1 MPRTGRQLV
10 PTPFRV
16 SVSAGRSRAP
26 VATQPARDVHLAG
39 SMATSS
45 GPAQDWRGEVPQSPL
60 PSVAPVSPAKA
71 VKWFFPSAAQPLA
84 SVEEAF
90 SEVVAITTDATRLLP
105 ATLVSIFAAAWP
117 VIAKAW
123 TQPVGDTVRIL
134 TAGTCAL
141 VSRLSELAAAAATI
155 LAAGAAAA
163 AATTTTTTT
172 SRLAATSATAQTATA
187 TSTPPSA
194 VYDTAAANK
203 YLEGTAFARHA
214 VLATSCQQVLEL
226 TRVCTCAG
234 KPFAIALMPDYTYFD
249 KSAQLDALAEMA
261 SASGSLLIACSIA
274 PGFYKRAAAAAD
286 MMGTPEGWDASA
298 ADVERQFG
306 LDVALA
312 SRIPGAR
319 NRGILEPVTGMPAFM
334 FGGWFVAHNGP
345 LSNYACT
352 SGCELPLSSP
362 FKLLDAMG
370 IFKRLLEW
378 RQKQAAVARLA
389 VGNH

>member
-1 MPRTGRQLV
+1 MRHTGSGLPAFLTCGSDIRQQCTARDPSAIASIQQDDHSSLSHA
-10 PTPFRV
+10 PAV
-16 SVSAGRSRAP
+16 SVSSAWQRSLL
-26 VATQPARDVHLAG
+26 TFSQPPPTHL
-39 SMATSS
+39 
-45 GPAQDWRGEVPQSPL
+45 Q
-60 PSVAPVSPAKA
+60 
-71 VKWFFPSAAQPLA
+71 
-84 SVEEAF
+84 
-90 SEVVAITTDATRLLP
+90 
-105 ATLVSIFAAAWP
+105 
-117 VIAKAW
+117 
-123 TQPVGDTVRIL
+123 VRIL

>member
-1 MPRTGRQLV
+1 MNAYRLVATVFASCPYMPRTGRQLV

-141 VSRLSELAAAAATI
+141 
-155 LAAGAAAA
+155 
-163 AATTTTTTT
+163 
-172 SRLAATSATAQTATA
+172 
-187 TSTPPSA
+187 
-194 VYDTAAANK
+194 
-203 YLEGTAFARHA
+203 
-214 VLATSCQQVLEL
+214 VLEL